1 MSRKDFELIARVIKN
16 IEDENIRKETALNFA
31 NELQS
36 VNPRFD
42 VSRFVKAC
50 TGMHH
55 KTAEAAALEIKWAD
69 SLRAIGQ

>member
-1 MSRKDFELIARVIKN
+1 MSRKDFEMIARVIKT

-36 VNPRFD
+36 VNPRFN

-50 TGMHH
+50 MV
-55 KTAEAAALEIKWAD
+55 
-69 SLRAIGQ
+69 